1 VDGTKPERAPSAE
14 ARGDASEAL
23 ASKLRTLIQL
33 IELISSSL
41 DTDEILSQI
50 AQAAVRVADAR
61 CVSLWVA
68 DETTRTVELR
78 ACSDAAIGA
87 GHPSPRLAYGQGLAG
102 WVTLHHEPVKA
113 DDLRTTAMIAKDWY
127 ASHGLQSLYAL
138 PVPYQNS
145 VVGVLVLMAEQSF
158 DLEKDEYEILDALI
172 AEAGAAIR
180 NGRLLAE
187 SERRRHTA
195 EALAELSRLSS
206 ETLDLGTVARRVV
219 ESVRNLLGARESAL
233 YRLVPETGDLAALA
247 LMGEREQA
255 LGPGAVFPRGTGVVG
270 LATRDRRPV
279 ATPNFAEDSRIH
291 HDPAILE
298 RLEGAAYRAVLALPL
313 LVKDRVIG
321 ALAVCDNA
329 GRIFM
334 ESEIRLAQA
343 FADQAALVLESVQLF
358 DDAARRRHE
367 IDVLAEV
374 VGQINSSLDL
384 PAILARIAAGACELT
399 GADGAQI
406 ALREPGS
413 DSVRII
419 HRRAAGSAADD
430 ALIGMLIE
438 PGRGSGGLVLATG
451 RPFRTANYAEDPRI
465 TRDYTARVKSV
476 GVVSQIVIPIQ
487 DGEVKGLLYVF
498 NRSVRPFTDRDEAA
512 LSRLANHAAVAIGN
526 AHLLGEMERRRREA
540 EVLAEVGR
548 LISQSLEPDEVGQR
562 IVESVCRLLGSAMA
576 TLYGISLDTGDFV
589 LLASTGVGVDWNR
602 TLPRGTAAV
611 GLAVRDQ
618 QPVSTPDA
626 LADERITLAPET
638 RAALEHFEHRAILAL
653 PLVAGERVFGAL
665 AALGRTGRVFTADE
679 FRVAQAF
686 VDQAAIALDNARL
699 HSETTRRKWEAE
711 VLAGVGR
718 LVTESLDAESV
729 AERIA
734 DSLRAL
740 LGGLSSVLVRVEPVT
755 GALIG
760 RHLAADGSGFDI
772 MFPAGT
778 GAIGRAVSTRRP
790 VATTNILTDPRI
802 ALTPELRE
810 ALQTRPHRSALALP
824 MIVDDRVV
832 GAIAVG
838 DHEGRAYDS
847 DEVRLAQAFVDQA
860 AMALEKARLFEDS
873 ERRRREAEIFAE
885 LAGQITASLDLDTIL
900 KKVREA
906 AIELCRADLGV
917 IATRDS
923 ATQAMLLRHWPGVP
937 EPLVDRIV
945 PGDGLGG
952 QVLLTGRPLR
962 TDDYQHDPRLRNDPQ
977 PVIQSEGVEAALAV
991 PIQTDARV
999 EGLLA
1004 VFNRSP
1010 RPFTDRDEAR
1020 LTRLAAQTG
1029 IAIRNAQLLEARRTY
1044 QARLEGLLDASHELS
1059 RIQPVEE
1066 LLGTIAAACSRV
1078 LESESVGFRV
1088 VEGDE
1093 LVVAALWGE
1102 AKETMATRRIK
1113 FGESLSGIVAQ
1124 TGVPLRLDDVTE
1136 DQRLIP
1142 AHRSAVKRLGY
1153 RAFLGV
1159 PIKVGER
1166 LTGVLSI
1173 RTRRPSGFSKDDE
1186 TIATAFA
1193 SQAATALENA
1203 RLFREVQMAAEEVSR
1218 VQEALLQAQKMDAI
1232 GRLAGGVAHDFN
1244 NLLTII
1250 HGRCEILLKRFEQGT
1265 KPRKDLDLI
1274 QRTAHR
1280 AAALTK
1286 QLLAFSRQQVLQ
1298 PRVLHLNAA
1307 VAESVSMLQRLIGE
1321 HIALTTVPN
1330 ARNDRVK
1337 ADPTQVEQILMNLAI
1352 NARDAMPRGG
1362 RLTIETSDVAL
1373 DEGFAREHPGAGTGP
1388 HIRLAVIDDGVGMSG
1403 EIQARI
1409 FEPFFTTKD
1418 KGRGTGLGLSMVYG
1432 IVKQHGGYIGVRS
1445 EEGRGTTFEIY
1456 LPCANESDETR
1467 PEAGRERGAESRG
1480 SETIL
1485 LVEDEGD
1492 VRELARE
1499 ILEMAGYTVLEAARG
1514 EEALRLCHDSAKPID
1529 LLLTDVVMPQ
1539 MSGPELAKKIVDLR
1553 PRTKV
1558 VYMSGYTDDA
1568 LGHHGVLEP
1577 DIVLLPKPFTPESLL
1592 QHLRVALDPSAQRG

>member
-1 VDGTKPERAPSAE
+1 MDRTGPEQGPRVEP
-14 ARGDASEAL
+14 RVDASEAL

-41 DTDEILSQI
+41 DTDEILRQI
-50 AQAAVRVADAR
+50 AAAAVRLTDAR

-68 DETTRTVELR
+68 DEATRTVELR

-87 GHPSPRLAYGQGLAG
+87 GHPRPRLTYGQGVAG
-102 WVTLHHEPVKA
+102 WVTLHHEPIKA
-113 DDLRTTAMIAKDWY
+113 DDLRKTPMLARDWY
-127 ASHGLQSLYAL
+127 AAHGLLSLYAL
-138 PVPYQNS
+138 PILYQES
-145 VVGVLVLMAEQSF
+145 VVGVLVLMAEQPF
-158 DLEKDEYEILDALI
+158 DLERDGYEILEALI

-180 NGRLLAE
+180 NSRLLAE
-187 SERRRHTA
+187 SERRRRTA
-195 EALAELSRLSS
+195 EALADLSRLSS

-219 ESVRNLLGARESAL
+219 ESVRTLLGAQESAL

-255 LGPGAVFPRGTGVVG
+255 LGPGAVLPRGTGVVG
-270 LATRDRRPV
+270 LAARNRRPI
-279 ATPNFAEDSRIH
+279 ATPNFANDARIQ
-291 HDPAILE
+291 HDPSILE
-298 RLEGAAYRAVLALPL
+298 RLEGAANRAVLALPL

-321 ALAVCDNA
+321 ALAVCDHE

-358 DDAARRRHE
+358 DDAARRRRE
-367 IDVLAEV
+367 VDVLAEV

-384 PAILARIAAGACELT
+384 AAILSRIVAGACELT

-406 ALREPGS
+406 ALREPGT
-413 DSVRII
+413 DGVRVI
-419 HRRAAGSAADD
+419 HRRGARTAADD
-430 ALIGMLIE
+430 ALIGLLIQ
-438 PGRGSGGLVLATG
+438 PGKGSGGLVLTTG
-451 RPFRTANYAEDPRI
+451 RPFRTTNYAEDPRI
-465 TRDYTARVKSV
+465 TRDYADRVEAV
-476 GVVSQIVIPIQ
+476 GVVAQIVIPIQ
-487 DGEVKGLLYVF
+487 DGELKGLLYVF
-498 NRSVRPFTDRDEAA
+498 NRTARAFTDRDEAA
-512 LSRLANHAAVAIGN
+512 LGRLANHAAVAIGN
-526 AHLLGEMERRRREA
+526 AHLLAETEGRRREA

-548 LISQSLEPDEVGQR
+548 LVSQSLEPDEVGQR
-562 IVESVCRLLGSAMA
+562 IVECVCRLLGSAMA

-589 LLASTGVGVDWNR
+589 MLASAGAEIRNR

-611 GLAVRDQ
+611 GLAVREGR
-618 QPVSTPDA
+618 PVSTPDA
-626 LADERITLAPET
+626 LLDPRITLAPET
-638 RAALEHFEHRAILAL
+638 RAALENFEHRAILAL

-665 AALGRTGRVFTADE
+665 ASLGRTGRVFTPHE
-679 FRVAQAF
+679 IQLAQTF

-718 LVTESLDAESV
+718 LVTESLDADEV
-729 AERIA
+729 AGRIA

-740 LGGLSSVLVRVEPVT
+740 LGGLSSVLVRVEPIS

-760 RHLAADGSGFDI
+760 RHMSADGSGVDI
-772 MFPAGT
+772 VFPAGI
-778 GAIGRAVSTRRP
+778 GAMGRAVRTRRP
-790 VATTNILTDPRI
+790 VATTNLLTDPRI

-810 ALQTRPHRSALALP
+810 ALQSRPHRSALALP

-838 DHEGRAYDS
+838 DHEGRSYDS

-885 LAGQITASLDLDTIL
+885 LASQITASLDLDMIL
-900 KKVREA
+900 KWVREA
-906 AIELCRADLGV
+906 ARELCRADLGV
-917 IATRDS
+917 IATRDTM
-923 ATQAMLLRHWPGVP
+923 TQTMLVRHWPGAP
-937 EPLVDRIV
+937 EPPVDRIL
-945 PGDGLGG
+945 PGEGIGG
-952 QVLLTGRPLR
+952 QVLLTGRPFR
-962 TDDYQHDPRLRNDPQ
+962 TDDYQHDPRLRNDTQ
-977 PVIQSEGVEAALAV
+977 PLTQAEGVEAALAV
-991 PIQTDARV
+991 PIQTEARV
-999 EGLLA
+999 EGMLA

-1020 LTRLAAQTG
+1020 LTRLAAQTS
-1029 IAIRNAQLLEARRTY
+1029 IAIRNAQLLEARRAY
-1044 QARLEGLLDASHELS
+1044 QARLEGLLDVSHELS

-1066 LLGTIAAACSRV
+1066 LLGAIAAACGRV
-1078 LESESVGFRV
+1078 LESESVGFRL

-1093 LVVAALWGE
+1093 LVVAGLWGD
-1102 AKETMATRRIK
+1102 AKETMSTRRIK
-1113 FGESLSGIVAQ
+1113 FGESLSGIVAA
-1124 TGVPLRLDDVTE
+1124 TCAPLRLDDVTE
-1136 DQRLIP
+1136 DTRLIP

-1166 LTGVLSI
+1166 VTGVLSI
-1173 RTRRPSGFSKDDE
+1173 RTRRPAGFSKDDE
-1186 TIATAFA
+1186 RIATAFA

-1203 RLFREVQMAAEEVSR
+1203 RLFREVQVAAEEVSR
-1218 VQEALLQAQKMDAI
+1218 AQEALLQAQKMDAI

-1250 HGRCEILLKRFEQGT
+1250 HGRCEILLKRFERGT
-1265 KPRKDLDLI
+1265 KPRQDLDLI

-1307 VAESVSMLQRLIGE
+1307 VGESVSMLQRLIGE
-1321 HIALTTVPN
+1321 HITLTTAPN
-1330 ARNDRVK
+1330 AQRDRVK
-1337 ADPTQVEQILMNLAI
+1337 ADPTQLEQILMNLAI

-1362 RLTIETSDVAL
+1362 RLTIETGDVDL
-1373 DEGFAREHPGAGTGP
+1373 DETFAREHPGAGTGP
-1388 HIRLAVIDDGVGMSG
+1388 HVRLAVSDDGVGMSAA
-1403 EIQARI
+1403 IQGRI

-1445 EEGRGTTFEIY
+1445 EEGHGTIFEIY
-1456 LPCANESDETR
+1456 LPCATEMEDTR
-1467 PEAGRERGAESRG
+1467 AELAPEGGGESRG

-1485 LVEDEGD
+1485 LVEDQGD
-1492 VRELARE
+1492 VRELTRE

-1514 EEALRLCHDSAKPID
+1514 DEALRLCRDSAKPID

-1539 MSGPELAKKIVDLR
+1539 MSGPELARHVVELR
-1553 PRTKV
+1553 PSTKV

-1568 LGHHGVLEP
+1568 LGHHGVLDPE
-1577 DIVLLPKPFTPESLL
+1577 IVLLPKPFTPESLM
-1592 QHLRVALDPSAQRG
+1592 QHLRIALDPSRQHG

>member
-1 VDGTKPERAPSAE
+1 MDRTGPEQGPRVEP
-14 ARGDASEAL
+14 RVDASEAL

-41 DTDEILSQI
+41 DTDEILRQI
-50 AQAAVRVADAR
+50 AAAAVRLTDAR

-68 DETTRTVELR
+68 DEATRTVELR

-87 GHPSPRLAYGQGLAG
+87 GHPRPRLTYGQGVAG
-102 WVTLHHEPVKA
+102 WVTLHHEPIKA
-113 DDLRTTAMIAKDWY
+113 DDLRQTPMLARDWY
-127 ASHGLQSLYAL
+127 AAQGLLSLYAL
-138 PVPYQNS
+138 PILYQES
-145 VVGVLVLMAEQSF
+145 VVGVLVLMAEQPF
-158 DLEKDEYEILDALI
+158 DLERDEYEILEALI

-180 NGRLLAE
+180 NSRLLAE
-187 SERRRHTA
+187 SERRRRTA

-219 ESVRNLLGARESAL
+219 ESVRTLLGAQESAL

-270 LATRDRRPV
+270 LATRDRRPI
-279 ATPNFAEDSRIH
+279 ATPNFANDARIQ
-291 HDPAILE
+291 HDPSILE
-298 RLEGAAYRAVLALPL
+298 RLEGAANRAILALPL

-321 ALAVCDNA
+321 ALAVCDHE

-367 IDVLAEV
+367 VDVLAEV

-384 PAILARIAAGACELT
+384 AAILSRIVAGACELT

-406 ALREPGS
+406 ALREPGT
-413 DSVRII
+413 DGVRVI
-419 HRRAAGSAADD
+419 HRRGARNAADD
-430 ALIGMLIE
+430 ALIGLLIQ
-438 PGRGSGGLVLATG
+438 PGKGSGGLVLTTG
-451 RPFRTANYAEDPRI
+451 QPFRTTNYAEDPRI
-465 TRDYTARVKSV
+465 TRDYADRVEAV
-476 GVVSQIVIPIQ
+476 GVVAQIVIPIQ
-487 DGEVKGLLYVF
+487 DGELKGLLYVF
-498 NRSVRPFTDRDEAA
+498 NRTARAFTDRDEAA
-512 LSRLANHAAVAIGN
+512 LGRLANHAAVAIGN
-526 AHLLGEMERRRREA
+526 AHLLAETEGRRREA

-548 LISQSLEPDEVGQR
+548 LVSQSLEPDEVGQR
-562 IVESVCRLLGSAMA
+562 IVECVCRLLGSAMA

-589 LLASTGVGVDWNR
+589 MLASAGAEIRNR

-611 GLAVRDQ
+611 GLAVREGR
-618 QPVSTPDA
+618 PVSTPDA
-626 LADERITLAPET
+626 LLDPRITLAPET
-638 RAALEHFEHRAILAL
+638 RAALENFEHRAILAL

-665 AALGRTGRVFTADE
+665 ASLGRTGRVFTPHE
-679 FRVAQAF
+679 IQLAQTF

-718 LVTESLDAESV
+718 LVTESLDADEV
-729 AERIA
+729 AGRIA

-740 LGGLSSVLVRVEPVT
+740 LGGLSSVLVRVEPIS

-760 RHLAADGSGFDI
+760 RHMSADGSGVDI
-772 MFPAGT
+772 VFPAGI
-778 GAIGRAVSTRRP
+778 GAMGRAVRTRRP
-790 VATTNILTDPRI
+790 VATTNLLTDPRI

-810 ALQTRPHRSALALP
+810 ALQSRPHRSVLALP

-838 DHEGRAYDS
+838 DHEGRSYDS

-885 LAGQITASLDLDTIL
+885 LASQITASLDLDMIL
-900 KKVREA
+900 KWVREA
-906 AIELCRADLGV
+906 ARELCRADLGV
-917 IATRDS
+917 IATRDTM
-923 ATQAMLLRHWPGVP
+923 TQTMLVRHWPGAP
-937 EPLVDRIV
+937 EPPVDRIL
-945 PGDGLGG
+945 PGEGIGG
-952 QVLLTGRPLR
+952 QVLLTGRPFR
-962 TDDYQHDPRLRNDPQ
+962 TDDYQHDPRLRNDTQ
-977 PVIQSEGVEAALAV
+977 PLTQAEGVEAALAV
-991 PIQTDARV
+991 PIQSEARV
-999 EGLLA
+999 EGMLA

-1020 LTRLAAQTG
+1020 LTRLAAQTS
-1029 IAIRNAQLLEARRTY
+1029 IAIRNAQLLEARHAY
-1044 QARLEGLLDASHELS
+1044 QARLEGLLDVSHELS

-1066 LLGTIAAACSRV
+1066 LLGAIAAACGRV
-1078 LESESVGFRV
+1078 LESESVGFRL

-1093 LVVAALWGE
+1093 LVVAGLWGD
-1102 AKETMATRRIK
+1102 AKETMSTRRIK
-1113 FGESLSGIVAQ
+1113 FGESLSGIVAA
-1124 TGVPLRLDDVTE
+1124 TCAPLRLDDVTE
-1136 DQRLIP
+1136 DTRLIP

-1166 LTGVLSI
+1166 VTGVLSI
-1173 RTRRPSGFSKDDE
+1173 RTRRPAGFSKDDE
-1186 TIATAFA
+1186 RIATAFA

-1203 RLFREVQMAAEEVSR
+1203 RLFREVQVAAEEVSR
-1218 VQEALLQAQKMDAI
+1218 AQEALLQAQKMDAI

-1250 HGRCEILLKRFEQGT
+1250 HGRCEILLKRFERGT
-1265 KPRKDLDLI
+1265 KPRQDLDLI

-1307 VAESVSMLQRLIGE
+1307 VGESVSMLQRLIGE
-1321 HIALTTVPN
+1321 HITLTTAPN
-1330 ARNDRVK
+1330 AQRDRVK
-1337 ADPTQVEQILMNLAI
+1337 ADPTQLEQILMNLAI

-1362 RLTIETSDVAL
+1362 RLTIETGDVDL
-1373 DEGFAREHPGAGTGP
+1373 DETFAREHPGAGTGP
-1388 HIRLAVIDDGVGMSG
+1388 HVRLAVSDDGVGMSAA
-1403 EIQARI
+1403 IQGRI

-1445 EEGRGTTFEIY
+1445 EEGHGTIFEIY
-1456 LPCANESDETR
+1456 LPCATEMEDTR
-1467 PEAGRERGAESRG
+1467 AELAPEGGGESRG

-1485 LVEDEGD
+1485 LVEDQGD
-1492 VRELARE
+1492 VRELTRE

-1514 EEALRLCHDSAKPID
+1514 DEALRLCRDSAKPID

-1539 MSGPELAKKIVDLR
+1539 MSGPELARHVVELR
-1553 PRTKV
+1553 PSTKV

-1568 LGHHGVLEP
+1568 LGHHGVLDPE
-1577 DIVLLPKPFTPESLL
+1577 IVLLPKPFTPESLM
-1592 QHLRVALDPSAQRG
+1592 QHLRLALDASPQRG

>member
-1 VDGTKPERAPSAE
+1 VERPKPGRGLRAE
-14 ARGDASEAL
+14 AHDDSDAL
-23 ASKLRTLIQL
+23 ADKLRTLIQL

-41 DTDEILSQI
+41 DTDEILRQI
-50 AQAAVRVADAR
+50 AAASVRLTGAR
-61 CVSLWVA
+61 CVSLWVG
-68 DETTRTVELR
+68 DETSRVVELR

-102 WVTLHHEPVKA
+102 WVMLHREPVKA
-113 DDLRTTAMIAKDWY
+113 HDLLTTSMVAREWY
-127 ASHGLQSLYAL
+127 ASHGLQSLYA
-138 PVPYQNS
+138 VPILYQDS
-145 VVGVLVLMAEQSF
+145 VVGVLVLMADEPF
-158 DLEKDEYEILDALI
+158 ELERGEYEILEALI

-187 SERRRHTA
+187 SERRRRTA
-195 EALAELSRLSS
+195 EALAELSRLSN

-219 ESVRNLLGARESAL
+219 ESVRALLDARESAL
-233 YRLVPETGDLAALA
+233 YRLIPETGGLAALA

-255 LGPGAVFPRGTGVVG
+255 LGPGTVFPRGTGVVG
-270 LATRDRRPV
+270 LATRERRPI
-279 ATPNFAEDSRIH
+279 ATPNFADDPRIQ
-291 HDPAILE
+291 HDPSILE
-298 RLEGAAYRAVLALPL
+298 RLEGAEYRAVLALPL

-321 ALAVCDNA
+321 ALAVCDGA
-329 GRIFM
+329 GRIFL

-343 FADQAALVLESVQLF
+343 FADQAALVLESAQLF
-358 DDAARRRHE
+358 DDASRRRHE
-367 IDVLAEV
+367 VDVLADV

-384 PAILARIAAGACELT
+384 PAILSRITTGACELT
-399 GADGAQI
+399 GADGSQI
-406 ALREPGS
+406 ALCDPDS
-413 DSVRII
+413 DGARII
-419 HRRAAGSAADD
+419 HRRTAPTPADD

-438 PGRGSGGLVLATG
+438 RGKGSGGLVLSTG
-451 RPFRTANYAEDPRI
+451 QPFRTANYMQDPRI
-465 TRDYTARVKSV
+465 TRDYADQVESV
-476 GVVSQIVIPIQ
+476 GVVAQIVVPIQ
-487 DGEVKGLLYVF
+487 DDQLKGLLYVF
-498 NRSVRPFTDRDEAA
+498 NRTARPFTDRDQAA
-512 LSRLANHAAVAIGN
+512 LTRLANHAAVAIGN
-526 AHLLGEMERRRREA
+526 ASLLAEMESRRREA

-548 LISQSLEPDEVGQR
+548 LVSQSLEPDEVGQR
-562 IVESVCRLLGSAMA
+562 IVESVGRLLGSPMA
-576 TLYGISLDTGDFV
+576 TLYRISLDTGDFV
-589 LLASTGVGVDWNR
+589 LLASTGVGAEWNR

-611 GLAVRDQ
+611 GLAVRDGM
-618 QPVSTPDA
+618 PVSTPDV
-626 LADERITLAPET
+626 LDDPRITLAPET
-638 RAALEHFEHRAILAL
+638 RAALESFEHRAILAL

-665 AALGRTGRVFTADE
+665 ASLGRTGRVFTADE
-679 FRVAQAF
+679 IRLAQTF

-718 LVTESLDAESV
+718 LVTESLDADEV
-729 AERIA
+729 AGRIA

-740 LGGLSSVLVRVEPVT
+740 LGGLSSVLVRIEPVT
-755 GALIG
+755 SALIG
-760 RHLAADGSGFDI
+760 RHTGADGSGYDI
-772 MFPAGT
+772 VFPAGT

-810 ALQTRPHRSALALP
+810 SLQARPHRSALALP
-824 MIVDDRVV
+824 MVVDDRVV

-838 DHEGRAYDS
+838 DHEGRAYDG

-873 ERRRREAEIFAE
+873 ERRRREAEIFAD
-885 LAGQITASLDLDTIL
+885 LASQITASLDLDTIL
-900 KKVREA
+900 KNVREA
-906 AIELCRADLGV
+906 ARELCRADDGA

-923 ATQAMLLRHWPGVP
+923 TSQAMRLHHWGTPESPG
-937 EPLVDRIV
+937 DRIA
-945 PGDGLGG
+945 PGEGLGG
-952 QVLLTGRPLR
+952 QVLLTGRLVR
-962 TDDYQHDPRLRNDPQ
+962 TDDVLHDPRLRNDPQ
-977 PVIQSEGVEAALAV
+977 PMTRIDGVEAALAV

-999 EGLLA
+999 EGVLA

-1020 LTRLAAQTG
+1020 LTRLAAQTA
-1029 IAIRNAQLLEARRTY
+1029 IAIRNAQLREARRTY
-1044 QARLEGLLDASHELS
+1044 QARLEGLLEVSQEIS

-1066 LLGTIAAACSRV
+1066 LLGAVAAACGRV
-1078 LESESVGFRV
+1078 LESESVGFRL

-1093 LVVAALWGE
+1093 LVVAALWGDAE
-1102 AKETMATRRIK
+1102 ETMATPRIK
-1113 FGESLSGIVAQ
+1113 FGESLSGIVAT

-1136 DQRLIP
+1136 DPRLIP

-1159 PIKVGER
+1159 PVRVGER
-1166 LTGVLSI
+1166 ITGVLSI

-1203 RLFREVQMAAEEVSR
+1203 RLFREVQLAAEEVSR
-1218 VQEALLQAQKMDAI
+1218 AQETLMQAQKMDAI

-1265 KPRKDLDLI
+1265 KPRQDLDLI

-1307 VAESVSMLQRLIGE
+1307 VGESVSMLQRLIGE
-1321 HIALTTVPN
+1321 HITLTTVPN
-1330 ARNDRVK
+1330 AKKDRVK
-1337 ADPTQVEQILMNLAI
+1337 ADPTQLEQILMNLAI

-1362 RLTIETSDVAL
+1362 RLTIETANVEL
-1373 DEGFAREHPGAGTGP
+1373 DETFRRDHPGAATGP
-1388 HIRLAVIDDGVGMSG
+1388 HLRLTVSDDGVGMSA

-1432 IVKQHGGYIGVRS
+1432 LVKQHGGYIGVRS

-1456 LPCANESDETR
+1456 LPCATDLDDIREQG
-1467 PEAGRERGAESRG
+1467 PERGSEARG

-1514 EEALRLCHDSAKPID
+1514 DEALRLCRDSASTID

-1539 MSGPELAKKIVDLR
+1539 MSGPELARRLLELR

-1568 LGHHGVLEP
+1568 LGHHGVLDP
-1577 DIVLLPKPFTPESLL
+1577 DIVLLQKPFTPESLM
-1592 QHLRVALDPSAQRG
+1592 QHLRLALDASS

>member
-1 VDGTKPERAPSAE
+1 MDRTGPEQGPRVEP
-14 ARGDASEAL
+14 RVDASEAL

-41 DTDEILSQI
+41 DTDEILRQI
-50 AQAAVRVADAR
+50 AAAAVRLTDAR

-68 DETTRTVELR
+68 DEATRTVELR

-87 GHPSPRLAYGQGLAG
+87 GHPRPRLTYGQGVAG
-102 WVTLHHEPVKA
+102 WVTLHHEPIKA
-113 DDLRTTAMIAKDWY
+113 DDLRKTPMLARDWY
-127 ASHGLQSLYAL
+127 AAHGLLSLYAL
-138 PVPYQNS
+138 PILYQES
-145 VVGVLVLMAEQSF
+145 VVGVLVLMAEQPF
-158 DLEKDEYEILDALI
+158 DLERDGYEILEALI

-180 NGRLLAE
+180 NSRLLAE
-187 SERRRHTA
+187 SERRRRTA

-219 ESVRNLLGARESAL
+219 ESVRTLLGAQESAL

-270 LATRDRRPV
+270 LAARNRRPI
-279 ATPNFAEDSRIH
+279 ATPNFANDARIQ
-291 HDPAILE
+291 HDPSILE
-298 RLEGAAYRAVLALPL
+298 RLEGAANRAVLALPL

-321 ALAVCDNA
+321 ALAVCDHE

-358 DDAARRRHE
+358 DDAARRRRE
-367 IDVLAEV
+367 VDVLAEV

-384 PAILARIAAGACELT
+384 AAILSRIVAGACELT

-406 ALREPGS
+406 ALREPGT
-413 DSVRII
+413 DGVRVI
-419 HRRAAGSAADD
+419 HRRGARTAADD
-430 ALIGMLIE
+430 ALIGLLIQ
-438 PGRGSGGLVLATG
+438 PGKGSGGLVLTTG
-451 RPFRTANYAEDPRI
+451 QPFRTTNYAEDPRI
-465 TRDYTARVKSV
+465 TRDYADRVEAV
-476 GVVSQIVIPIQ
+476 GVVAQIVIPIQ
-487 DGEVKGLLYVF
+487 DGELKGLLYVF
-498 NRSVRPFTDRDEAA
+498 NRTARAFTDRDEAA
-512 LSRLANHAAVAIGN
+512 LGRLANHAAVAIGN
-526 AHLLGEMERRRREA
+526 AHLLAETEGRRREA

-548 LISQSLEPDEVGQR
+548 LVSQSLEPDEVGQR
-562 IVESVCRLLGSAMA
+562 IVECVCRLLGSAMA

-589 LLASTGVGVDWNR
+589 MLASAGAEIRNR

-611 GLAVRDQ
+611 GLAVREGR
-618 QPVSTPDA
+618 PVSTPDA
-626 LADERITLAPET
+626 LLDPRITLAPET
-638 RAALEHFEHRAILAL
+638 RAALENFEHRAILAL

-665 AALGRTGRVFTADE
+665 ASLGRTGRVFTPHE
-679 FRVAQAF
+679 IQLAQTF

-718 LVTESLDAESV
+718 LVTESLDADEV
-729 AERIA
+729 AGRIA

-740 LGGLSSVLVRVEPVT
+740 LGGLSSVLVRVEPIS

-760 RHLAADGSGFDI
+760 RHMSADGSGVDI
-772 MFPAGT
+772 VFPAGI
-778 GAIGRAVSTRRP
+778 GAMGRAVRTRRP
-790 VATTNILTDPRI
+790 VATTNLLTDPRI

-810 ALQTRPHRSALALP
+810 ALQSRPHRSALALP

-838 DHEGRAYDS
+838 DHEGRSYDS

-885 LAGQITASLDLDTIL
+885 LASQITASLDLDMIL
-900 KKVREA
+900 KWVREA
-906 AIELCRADLGV
+906 ARELCRADLGV
-917 IATRDS
+917 IATRDTM
-923 ATQAMLLRHWPGVP
+923 TQTMLVRHWPGAP
-937 EPLVDRIV
+937 EPPVDRIL
-945 PGDGLGG
+945 PGEGIGG
-952 QVLLTGRPLR
+952 QVLLTGRPFR
-962 TDDYQHDPRLRNDPQ
+962 TDDYQHDPRLRNDTQ
-977 PVIQSEGVEAALAV
+977 PLTQTEGVEAALAV
-991 PIQTDARV
+991 PIQTEARV
-999 EGLLA
+999 EGMLA

-1020 LTRLAAQTG
+1020 LTRLAAQTS
-1029 IAIRNAQLLEARRTY
+1029 IAIRNAQLLEARRAY
-1044 QARLEGLLDASHELS
+1044 QARLEGLLDVSHELS

-1066 LLGTIAAACSRV
+1066 LLGAIAAACGRV
-1078 LESESVGFRV
+1078 LESESVGFRL

-1093 LVVAALWGE
+1093 LVVAGLWGD
-1102 AKETMATRRIK
+1102 AKETMSTRRIK
-1113 FGESLSGIVAQ
+1113 FGESLSGIVAA
-1124 TGVPLRLDDVTE
+1124 TCAPLRLDDVTE
-1136 DQRLIP
+1136 DTRLIP

-1166 LTGVLSI
+1166 VTGVLSI
-1173 RTRRPSGFSKDDE
+1173 RTRRPAGFSKDDE
-1186 TIATAFA
+1186 RIATAFA

-1203 RLFREVQMAAEEVSR
+1203 RLFREVQVAAEEVSR
-1218 VQEALLQAQKMDAI
+1218 AQEALLQAQKMDAI

-1250 HGRCEILLKRFEQGT
+1250 HGRCEILLKRFERGT
-1265 KPRKDLDLI
+1265 KPRQDLDLI

-1307 VAESVSMLQRLIGE
+1307 VGESVSMLQRLIGE
-1321 HIALTTVPN
+1321 HITLTTAPN
-1330 ARNDRVK
+1330 AQRDRVK
-1337 ADPTQVEQILMNLAI
+1337 ADPTQLEQILMNLAI

-1362 RLTIETSDVAL
+1362 RLTIETGDVDL
-1373 DEGFAREHPGAGTGP
+1373 DETFAREHPGAGTGP
-1388 HIRLAVIDDGVGMSG
+1388 HVRLAVSDDGVGMSAA
-1403 EIQARI
+1403 IQGRI

-1445 EEGRGTTFEIY
+1445 EEGHGTIFEIY
-1456 LPCANESDETR
+1456 LPCATEMEDTR
-1467 PEAGRERGAESRG
+1467 AELAPEGGGESRG

-1485 LVEDEGD
+1485 LVEDQGD
-1492 VRELARE
+1492 VRELTRE

-1514 EEALRLCHDSAKPID
+1514 DEALRLCRDSAKPID

-1539 MSGPELAKKIVDLR
+1539 MSGPELARHVVELR
-1553 PRTKV
+1553 PSTKV

-1568 LGHHGVLEP
+1568 LGHHGVLDPE
-1577 DIVLLPKPFTPESLL
+1577 IVLLPKPFTPESLM
-1592 QHLRVALDPSAQRG
+1592 QHLRLALDASPQRG

>member
-1 VDGTKPERAPSAE
+1 LRVEGHD
-14 ARGDASEAL
+14 DSEAL
-23 ASKLRTLIQL
+23 ADKLRTLIQL

-41 DTDEILSQI
+41 DTDEILRQI
-50 AQAAVRVADAR
+50 AAASVRVAGAR
-61 CVSLWVA
+61 CVSLWVG
-68 DETTRTVELR
+68 DETARVVELR

-102 WVTLHHEPVKA
+102 WVMLHREPVKA
-113 DDLRTTAMIAKDWY
+113 DDLLTTSMVAREWY
-127 ASHGLQSLYAL
+127 AAHGLQSLYAL
-138 PVPYQNS
+138 PILYQDS
-145 VVGVLVLMAEQSF
+145 VVGVLVLMAEEPF
-158 DLEKDEYEILDALI
+158 ELERQDYEILEALI

-187 SERRRHTA
+187 SERRRRTA

-219 ESVRNLLGARESAL
+219 ESVRALLEARESAL
-233 YRLVPETGDLAALA
+233 YRLIPETGGLAALA

-270 LATRDRRPV
+270 LATRERRPI
-279 ATPNFAEDSRIH
+279 ATPNFADDPRIQ
-291 HDPAILE
+291 HDPSILE
-298 RLEGAAYRAVLALPL
+298 RLEGAEYRAVLALPL

-321 ALAVCDNA
+321 ALAVCDGA
-329 GRIFM
+329 GRIFL

-343 FADQAALVLESVQLF
+343 FADQAALVLESAQLF
-358 DDAARRRHE
+358 DDASRRRHE
-367 IDVLAEV
+367 VDVLADV

-384 PAILARIAAGACELT
+384 PAILSRITTGACELT

-406 ALREPGS
+406 ALRDPDS
-413 DSVRII
+413 DGARII
-419 HRRAAGSAADD
+419 HRRTARTPADD

-438 PGRGSGGLVLATG
+438 PGKGAGGLVLSTG
-451 RPFRTANYAEDPRI
+451 QPFRTANYVQDPRI
-465 TRDYTARVKSV
+465 TRDYVDQVESV
-476 GVVSQIVIPIQ
+476 GVVAQMVIPIQ
-487 DGEVKGLLYVF
+487 DDQLKGLLYVF
-498 NRSVRPFTDRDEAA
+498 NRTARPFTDRDQAA
-512 LSRLANHAAVAIGN
+512 LTRLANHAAVAIGN
-526 AHLLGEMERRRREA
+526 ASLLAEMEKRRREA

-548 LISQSLEPDEVGQR
+548 LVSQSLEPDEVGQR
-562 IVESVCRLLGSAMA
+562 IVESVGRLLGSPMA
-576 TLYGISLDTGDFV
+576 TLYRISLDTGDFV
-589 LLASTGVGVDWNR
+589 LQASTGVGTEWNR

-611 GLAVRDQ
+611 GLAVREGM
-618 QPVSTPDA
+618 PVSTPDV
-626 LADERITLAPET
+626 LDDPRITLAPET
-638 RAALEHFEHRAILAL
+638 RAALESFEHRAILAL

-665 AALGRTGRVFTADE
+665 ASLGRTGRVFTADE
-679 FRVAQAF
+679 IRLAQSF

-718 LVTESLDAESV
+718 LVTESLDADEV
-729 AERIA
+729 AGRIA

-755 GALIG
+755 SALMG
-760 RHLAADGSGFDI
+760 RHTGADGSGHDI
-772 MFPAGT
+772 VFPAGT

-790 VATTNILTDPRI
+790 VATTNLLTDPRI

-810 ALQTRPHRSALALP
+810 SLQARPHRSALALP

-838 DHEGRAYDS
+838 DHEGRAYDG

-873 ERRRREAEIFAE
+873 ERRRREAEIFAD
-885 LAGQITASLDLDTIL
+885 LASQITASLELDTIL
-900 KKVREA
+900 KNVREA
-906 AIELCRADLGV
+906 ARELCRADVGA

-923 ATQAMLLRHWPGVP
+923 TSQAMRLHHWGAP
-937 EPLVDRIV
+937 ESPVDRIV
-945 PGDGLGG
+945 PGEGLGG
-952 QVLLTGRPLR
+952 QVLLIGRLVR
-962 TDDYQHDPRLRNDPQ
+962 TDDLLHDPRLRNDPQ
-977 PVIQSEGVEAALAV
+977 PMTEIDGVEAALAV

-999 EGLLA
+999 EGVLA

-1020 LTRLAAQTG
+1020 LTRLAAQTA

-1044 QARLEGLLDASHELS
+1044 QARLEGLLEVSQEIS

-1066 LLGTIAAACSRV
+1066 LLGAVAAACGRV

-1093 LVVAALWGE
+1093 LVVAALWGD
-1102 AKETMATRRIK
+1102 AKETMATPRIK
-1113 FGESLSGIVAQ
+1113 FGESLSGIVAT

-1136 DQRLIP
+1136 DPRLIP
-1142 AHRSAVKRLGY
+1142 AHRGAVKRLGY

-1159 PIKVGER
+1159 PVRVGER
-1166 LTGVLSI
+1166 IIGVLSI

-1203 RLFREVQMAAEEVSR
+1203 RLFREVQLAAEEVSR
-1218 VQEALLQAQKMDAI
+1218 AQETLLQAQKMDAI

-1265 KPRKDLDLI
+1265 KPRQDLDLI

-1298 PRVLHLNAA
+1298 PRVLHVNAA
-1307 VAESVSMLQRLIGE
+1307 VGESVSMLQRLIGE
-1321 HIALTTVPN
+1321 HITLTTVSN
-1330 ARNDRVK
+1330 AQKDRVK
-1337 ADPTQVEQILMNLAI
+1337 ADPTQLEQILMNLAI

-1362 RLTIETSDVAL
+1362 RLTIETANVEL
-1373 DEGFAREHPGAGTGP
+1373 DETFTREHPGAASGP
-1388 HIRLAVIDDGVGMSG
+1388 HLRLTVSDDGVGMSA

-1456 LPCANESDETR
+1456 LPCATDLDDIREQG
-1467 PEAGRERGAESRG
+1467 PERGSEARG

-1514 EEALRLCHDSAKPID
+1514 DDALRLCRDSARSID

-1539 MSGPELAKKIVDLR
+1539 MSGPELARRILELR
-1553 PRTKV
+1553 PGTKV

-1568 LGHHGVLEP
+1568 LGHHGVLDP
-1577 DIVLLPKPFTPESLL
+1577 DIVLLQKPFTPESLM
-1592 QHLRVALDPSAQRG
+1592 QHLRLALDAST

>member
-1 VDGTKPERAPSAE
+1 VDRTGPERGPGVE
-14 ARGDASEAL
+14 ARADASEAL
-23 ASKLRTLIQL
+23 AGKLRTLIQL

-41 DTDEILSQI
+41 DTDEILRQI
-50 AQAAVRVADAR
+50 AAAAVRVTDAR

-68 DETTRTVELR
+68 DDVTRIVELR
-78 ACSDAAIGA
+78 ACSDPAIGA
-87 GHPSPRLAYGQGLAG
+87 GHPSPRLAYGQGVAG
-102 WVTLHHEPVKA
+102 WVTLHREPVKA
-113 DDLRTTAMIAKDWY
+113 DDLRTTPMLARDWY
-127 ASHGLQSLYAL
+127 ATHGLQSLYAL
-138 PVPYQNS
+138 PILYQDS
-145 VVGVLVLMAEQSF
+145 VVGVLVLMGEQPF
-158 DLEKDEYEILDALI
+158 ELEREDYEIVEALI

-187 SERRRHTA
+187 SERRRRTA

-219 ESVRNLLGARESAL
+219 ESVRTLLCAQESAL
-233 YRLVPETGDLAALA
+233 YKLVAETGDLAALA

-255 LGPGAVFPRGTGVVG
+255 LGPGAIFPRGTGVVG
-270 LATRDRRPV
+270 LAVRERRPI
-279 ATPNFAEDSRIH
+279 ATSNFADDPRIQ
-291 HDPAILE
+291 HDPSILE
-298 RLEGAAYRAVLALPL
+298 RLEGVAYRAVLALPL

-321 ALAVCDNA
+321 ALAVCDRA

-367 IDVLAEV
+367 VDVLADV

-384 PAILARIAAGACELT
+384 PAILSRIVAGACELT

-406 ALREPGS
+406 ALREPGT
-413 DSVRII
+413 DSVRVI
-419 HRRAAGSAADD
+419 HRRGAGSAADD
-430 ALIGMLIE
+430 ALIGLLIQ
-438 PGRGSGGLVLATG
+438 PGKGSGGLVLATG

-465 TRDYTARVKSV
+465 TRDYTERVQAV
-476 GVVSQIVIPIQ
+476 GVVAQIVIPIQ
-487 DGEVKGLLYVF
+487 DGELKGLLYVF
-498 NRSVRPFTDRDEAA
+498 NRTARAFTDRDEAA

-526 AHLLGEMERRRREA
+526 AHLLGEMEGRRREA

-548 LISQSLEPDEVGQR
+548 LVSQSLEPDEVGQR
-562 IVESVCRLLGSAMA
+562 IVESVGRLLGSAMA
-576 TLYGISLDTGDFV
+576 TLYRLSLDTGDFA
-589 LLASTGVGVDWNR
+589 LLASAGVGVDWNR

-611 GLAVRDQ
+611 GLAVREGR
-618 QPVSTPDA
+618 PVSTPDVIE
-626 LADERITLAPET
+626 DQRITLAPET
-638 RAALEHFEHRAILAL
+638 RDALEQFEHRAILAL
-653 PLVAGERVFGAL
+653 PLVAGERVIGAL

-679 FRVAQAF
+679 IRLAQTF

-718 LVTESLDAESV
+718 LVTESLDPDEV
-729 AERIA
+729 AGRIA

-740 LGGLSSVLVRVEPVT
+740 LGGLSSVLVRVEPVS
-755 GALIG
+755 GALMG
-760 RHLAADGSGFDI
+760 RHLSADGSAFDVV
-772 MFPAGT
+772 FPAGT
-778 GAIGRAVSTRRP
+778 GAMGRAVSTRRP
-790 VATTNILTDPRI
+790 VATTNLLTDPRI

-810 ALQTRPHRSALALP
+810 SIQARPHRSALALP

-885 LAGQITASLDLDTIL
+885 LASQITASLDLDTIL
-900 KKVREA
+900 RRVREA
-906 AIELCRADLGV
+906 ARELCRADLGV

-923 ATQAMLLRHWPGVP
+923 TTQAMLLRHWPGAP
-937 EPLVDRIV
+937 EPPVDRIL
-945 PGDGLGG
+945 PGEGLGG
-952 QVLLTGRPLR
+952 QVLLTGRLFR
-962 TDDYQHDPRLRNDPQ
+962 TDDYQHDPRLRGDPQ
-977 PVIQSEGVEAALAV
+977 PLTLAEGIEAALAV
-991 PIQTDARV
+991 PIQTEARV

-1004 VFNRSP
+1004 VYNRSP

-1020 LTRLAAQTG
+1020 LTRLAAQTA
-1029 IAIRNAQLLEARRTY
+1029 IAIRNAQLLEARHAY
-1044 QARLEGLLDASHELS
+1044 QARLEALLEVSHELS

-1066 LLGTIAAACSRV
+1066 LLGAIAAACGRV
-1078 LESESVGFRV
+1078 LESESVGFRL

-1093 LVVAALWGE
+1093 LVVAALWGD

-1113 FGESLSGIVAQ
+1113 LGESLSGIVAS
-1124 TGVPLRLDDVTE
+1124 TGAPLRLDDVTE
-1136 DQRLIP
+1136 DPRLIP

-1159 PIKVGER
+1159 PIRVGER
-1166 LTGVLSI
+1166 ITGVLSI
-1173 RTRRPSGFSKDDE
+1173 RTRRPSGFTKNDE

-1203 RLFREVQMAAEEVSR
+1203 RLFREVQVAAEEVSR

-1250 HGRCEILLKRFEQGT
+1250 HGRCEILLKRFESGT
-1265 KPRKDLDLI
+1265 KPRQDLELI

-1280 AAALTK
+1280 AAALTR

-1307 VAESVSMLQRLIGE
+1307 VGESVQMLQRLIGE
-1321 HIALTTVPN
+1321 HIALTTLPN
-1330 ARNDRVK
+1330 AQRDRVK
-1337 ADPTQVEQILMNLAI
+1337 ADPTQLEQVLMNLAI

-1362 RLTIETSDVAL
+1362 RLTIETANVNL
-1373 DEGFAREHPGAGTGP
+1373 DENSGAGTGP
-1388 HIRLAVIDDGVGMSG
+1388 HIRLSVSDDGIGMST

-1432 IVKQHGGYIGVRS
+1432 IVKQHGGYIGVSS
-1445 EEGRGTTFEIY
+1445 EEGNGTTFEIY
-1456 LPCANESDETR
+1456 LPCAGDLEELR
-1467 PEAGRERGAESRG
+1467 PEQGPEHGGESRG

-1492 VRELARE
+1492 VRELTRE

-1514 EEALRLCHDSAKPID
+1514 DEALRLCRDAARPID

-1539 MSGPELAKKIVDLR
+1539 MSGPELAKRIAELR
-1553 PRTKV
+1553 PGTKV

-1568 LGHHGVLEP
+1568 LGHHGVLDP
-1577 DIVLLPKPFTPESLL
+1577 DIVLLPKPFTPEALM
-1592 QHLRVALDPSAQRG
+1592 QHLRLALDASPQRG

>member
-1 VDGTKPERAPSAE
+1 ME
-14 ARGDASEAL
+14 AHDDSDAL
-23 ASKLRTLIQL
+23 ADKLRTLIQL

-50 AQAAVRVADAR
+50 AAAAVRLTGAR
-61 CVSLWVA
+61 CVSLWVG
-68 DETTRTVELR
+68 DETARVVELR

-102 WVTLHHEPVKA
+102 WVMLHHEPVKA
-113 DDLRTTAMIAKDWY
+113 DDLLTTSMVARELY
-127 ASHGLQSLYAL
+127 ASHGLQSLYA
-138 PVPYQNS
+138 VPILYQDS
-145 VVGVLVLMAEQSF
+145 VVGVLVLMADEPF
-158 DLEKDEYEILDALI
+158 ELERQEYEILEALI

-219 ESVRNLLGARESAL
+219 ESVRALLGAQESAL

-270 LATRDRRPV
+270 LATRERRPI
-279 ATPNFAEDSRIH
+279 ATPNFDDDPRIH
-291 HDPAILE
+291 HDPSILE
-298 RLEGAAYRAVLALPL
+298 RLEGAEYRAVLALPL

-321 ALAVCDNA
+321 ALAVCDAA
-329 GRIFM
+329 GRIFL

-358 DDAARRRHE
+358 DDASRRRHE
-367 IDVLAEV
+367 VDVLADV

-384 PAILARIAAGACELT
+384 PAILSRIATGACELT

-406 ALREPGS
+406 AMRELDS
-413 DSVRII
+413 DGVRII
-419 HRRAAGSAADD
+419 HRRTAPSAADD

-438 PGRGSGGLVLATG
+438 PGKGAGGLVLSTG
-451 RPFRTANYAEDPRI
+451 QPFRTANYAQDPRI
-465 TRDYTARVKSV
+465 TRDYVERVESV
-476 GVVSQIVIPIQ
+476 GVVAQIVIPIQ
-487 DGEVKGLLYVF
+487 DDQVKGLLYVF
-498 NRSVRPFTDRDEAA
+498 NRAARPFTDRDEAA
-512 LSRLANHAAVAIGN
+512 LTRLANHAAVAIGN
-526 AHLLGEMERRRREA
+526 ASLLAEMESRRREA

-548 LISQSLEPDEVGQR
+548 LVSQSLEPDEVGQR
-562 IVESVCRLLGSAMA
+562 IVESVGRLLGSPMA
-576 TLYGISLDTGDFV
+576 TLYRISLETGDFV
-589 LLASTGVGVDWNR
+589 LLASTGVGTEWNR

-611 GLAVRDQ
+611 GLAVREGM
-618 QPVSTPDA
+618 PVSTPDV
-626 LADERITLAPET
+626 LDDPRITLAPET
-638 RAALEHFEHRAILAL
+638 RAALESFEHRAILAL

-665 AALGRTGRVFTADE
+665 ASLGRTGRVFSADE
-679 FRVAQAF
+679 IRLAQTF

-718 LVTESLDAESV
+718 LVTESLDPDEV
-729 AERIA
+729 AGRIA

-760 RHLAADGSGFDI
+760 RNIGADGSGHDI
-772 MFPAGT
+772 VFPAGT

-790 VATTNILTDPRI
+790 VATTNLLTDPRI

-810 ALQTRPHRSALALP
+810 SLQARPHRSALALP

-838 DHEGRAYDS
+838 DHEGRAYDG

-873 ERRRREAEIFAE
+873 ERRRREAEIFAD
-885 LAGQITASLDLDTIL
+885 LASQITASLDLDTIL
-900 KKVREA
+900 KNVREA
-906 AIELCRADLGV
+906 ARELCRADVGA

-923 ATQAMLLRHWPGVP
+923 TSQAMRLHHWGAP
-937 EPLVDRIV
+937 ESPVDRIV
-945 PGDGLGG
+945 PGEGLGG
-952 QVLLTGRPLR
+952 QVLLTGRLVR
-962 TDDYQHDPRLRNDPQ
+962 TDDLLHDPRLRNDPQ
-977 PVIQSEGVEAALAV
+977 PMTQLEGVEAALAV

-999 EGLLA
+999 EGVLA

-1020 LTRLAAQTG
+1020 LVRLAAQT
-1029 IAIRNAQLLEARRTY
+1029 AMAVRNAQLLEARRTY
-1044 QARLEGLLDASHELS
+1044 QARLEGLLEVSQEIS

-1066 LLGTIAAACSRV
+1066 LLGAVAAACGRV
-1078 LESESVGFRV
+1078 LESESVGFHV
-1088 VEGDE
+1088 VERDE
-1093 LVVAALWGE
+1093 LVVAALWGD
-1102 AKETMATRRIK
+1102 AKETMATPRIK
-1113 FGESLSGIVAQ
+1113 FGESLSGIVAT

-1136 DQRLIP
+1136 DPRLIP
-1142 AHRSAVKRLGY
+1142 AHRGAVKRQGY

-1159 PIKVGER
+1159 PVRVGER
-1166 LTGVLSI
+1166 ITGVLSI

-1203 RLFREVQMAAEEVSR
+1203 RLFREVQLAAEEVSR
-1218 VQEALLQAQKMDAI
+1218 AQEALMQAQKMDAI

-1250 HGRCEILLKRFEQGT
+1250 HGRCEILLKRFEEGT

-1274 QRTAHR
+1274 QRTARR

-1307 VAESVSMLQRLIGE
+1307 VGESVLMLQRLIGE
-1321 HIALTTVPN
+1321 HITLTTVPN
-1330 ARNDRVK
+1330 AQRDRVK
-1337 ADPTQVEQILMNLAI
+1337 ADPTQLEQILMNLSI

-1362 RLTIETSDVAL
+1362 RLTIETANVEL
-1373 DEGFAREHPGAGTGP
+1373 DETFVREHPGAATGP
-1388 HIRLAVIDDGVGMSG
+1388 HLRLAVSDDGVGMSA

-1432 IVKQHGGYIGVRS
+1432 IVKQHGGYIDVRS
-1445 EEGRGTTFEIY
+1445 EEGHGTTFEIY
-1456 LPCANESDETR
+1456 LPCAGGLDDARTEQGTER
-1467 PEAGRERGAESRG
+1467 AIEARG

-1499 ILEMAGYTVLEAARG
+1499 ILEMGGYTVLEAARG
-1514 EEALRLCHDSAKPID
+1514 DEALRLCRDAAKPID

-1539 MSGPELAKKIVDLR
+1539 MSGPELARRILELR
-1553 PRTKV
+1553 PGTKV

-1568 LGHHGVLEP
+1568 LGHHGVLDP
-1577 DIVLLPKPFTPESLL
+1577 DIVLLPKPFTPESLM
-1592 QHLRVALDPSAQRG
+1592 QHLRLALDASAQRE

>member
-1 VDGTKPERAPSAE
+1 MARTGPDRGPGVE
-14 ARGDASEAL
+14 ARVDASEAL

-33 IELISSSL
+33 IELITSSL
-41 DTDEILSQI
+41 DTDEILRQI
-50 AQAAVRVADAR
+50 AAAAVQLTDAR

-68 DETTRTVELR
+68 DEATRIVELR
-78 ACSDAAIGA
+78 ACSNATIGA
-87 GHPSPRLAYGQGLAG
+87 GHPSPRLAYGQGVAG
-102 WVTLHHEPVKA
+102 WVTLHQEPVKA
-113 DDLRTTAMIAKDWY
+113 DDLRGTPMLARDWY
-127 ASHGLQSLYAL
+127 AAHGLQSLYAL
-138 PVPYQNS
+138 PILYQES
-145 VVGVLVLMAEQSF
+145 VVGVLVLMAERPF
-158 DLEKDEYEILDALI
+158 DLERDEREILEALI

-187 SERRRHTA
+187 SERRRRTA

-219 ESVRNLLGARESAL
+219 ESVRTLLGARESAL

-270 LATRDRRPV
+270 LAARERRPI
-279 ATPNFAEDSRIH
+279 ATPNFADDPRID
-291 HDPAILE
+291 HDPSILE
-298 RLEGAAYRAVLALPL
+298 RLEGTVHRAILALPL

-367 IDVLAEV
+367 VDVLAEV

-384 PAILARIAAGACELT
+384 AAILSRIVAGACELT

-406 ALREPGS
+406 ALREPGI
-413 DSVRII
+413 DGVRVI
-419 HRRAAGSAADD
+419 HRRGARSAADD
-430 ALIGMLIE
+430 ALIGLLIE
-438 PGRGSGGLVLATG
+438 PGKGSGGLVLTTG
-451 RPFRTANYAEDPRI
+451 QPFRTTNYAEDPRI
-465 TRDYTARVKSV
+465 TRDYADRVEAV
-476 GVVSQIVIPIQ
+476 GVIAQIVIPIQ
-487 DGEVKGLLYVF
+487 DGELKGLLYVF
-498 NRSVRPFTDRDEAA
+498 NRTARAFTDRDEAA

-526 AHLLGEMERRRREA
+526 AHLLAEMKDRRREA

-548 LISQSLEPDEVGQR
+548 LVSQSLEPDEVGQR
-562 IVESVCRLLGSAMA
+562 IVESVGRLLGSAIA
-576 TLYGISLDTGDFV
+576 TLYRISLDTGDFV
-589 LLASTGVGVDWNR
+589 LVASAGVGVDWNR

-611 GLAVRDQ
+611 GLAVREGG
-618 QPVSTPDA
+618 PVSTPDA
-626 LADERITLAPET
+626 LSDPRITLAPET

-653 PLVAGERVFGAL
+653 PLVVGERVFGAL
-665 AALGRTGRVFTADE
+665 AALGRTGRVFTPDE
-679 FRVAQAF
+679 IRLAQTF

-718 LVTESLDAESV
+718 LVTESLDPDEV
-729 AERIA
+729 AGRIA

-740 LGGLSSVLVRVEPVT
+740 LGGLSSVLVRVEPVS

-760 RHLAADGSGFDI
+760 RHMSADGSGFDI
-772 MFPAGT
+772 VFPAGT
-778 GAIGRAVSTRRP
+778 GAMGRAVSTRRP

-810 ALQTRPHRSALALP
+810 SLQSQPHRSALALP

-838 DHEGRAYDS
+838 DHEGRSYDG

-885 LAGQITASLDLDTIL
+885 LASQITASLDLDTIL

-906 AIELCRADLGV
+906 SRELCQADLGV

-923 ATQAMLLRHWPGVP
+923 TTQAMRLRHWPGAP
-937 EPLVDRIV
+937 EPPLDRIV
-945 PGDGLGG
+945 PGEGLGG
-952 QVLLTGRPLR
+952 QVLLTGRPFR
-962 TDDYQHDPRLRNDPQ
+962 TDDYQHDPRLRNDFQ
-977 PVIQSEGVEAALAV
+977 PLTQPEGVEAALAV
-991 PIQTDARV
+991 AIQTEARV
-999 EGLLA
+999 EGMLA

-1044 QARLEGLLDASHELS
+1044 QARLEGLLDVSHELS

-1066 LLGTIAAACSRV
+1066 LLGAIAAACGRV
-1078 LESESVGFRV
+1078 LESESVGFRL
-1088 VEGDE
+1088 VEGAE
-1093 LVVAALWGE
+1093 LVVAGLWGD
-1102 AKETMATRRIK
+1102 AKETMSTRRIK
-1113 FGESLSGIVAQ
+1113 VGESLSGIVAA
-1124 TGVPLRLDDVTE
+1124 TCAPLRLDDVTE
-1136 DQRLIP
+1136 DTRLIP
-1142 AHRSAVKRLGY
+1142 VHRSAVKRLGY

-1166 LTGVLSI
+1166 VTGVLSI
-1173 RTRRPSGFSKDDE
+1173 RTRRPTGFSKDDE

-1203 RLFREVQMAAEEVSR
+1203 RLFREVQVAAEEVSR
-1218 VQEALLQAQKMDAI
+1218 AQAALLQAQKMDAI

-1250 HGRCEILLKRFEQGT
+1250 HGRCEILLKRFERGT
-1265 KPRKDLDLI
+1265 KPRQDLDLI

-1307 VAESVSMLQRLIGE
+1307 VGESVSMLQRLIGE
-1321 HIALTTVPN
+1321 HITLTTVPS
-1330 ARNDRVK
+1330 AQRDLVK
-1337 ADPTQVEQILMNLAI
+1337 ADPTQLEQILMNLAI

-1362 RLTIETSDVAL
+1362 RLTIETADTEL
-1373 DEGFAREHPGAGTGP
+1373 DENFAREHPGAATGP
-1388 HIRLAVIDDGVGMSG
+1388 HIRLSVSDDGVGMSA
-1403 EIQARI
+1403 EIQGRI

-1445 EEGRGTTFEIY
+1445 EQGRGTTFEIY
-1456 LPCANESDETR
+1456 LPCATEIEDTR
-1467 PEAGRERGAESRG
+1467 AEQGPERDGESRG

-1485 LVEDEGD
+1485 LVEDEDD
-1492 VRELARE
+1492 VRELTRE

-1514 EEALRLCHDSAKPID
+1514 GDALRLCHDSARPID

-1539 MSGPELAKKIVDLR
+1539 MSGPDLARQVLELR
-1553 PRTKV
+1553 PGTKV

-1568 LGHHGVLEP
+1568 LGHHGVLEA
-1577 DIVLLPKPFTPESLL
+1577 DIVLLPKPFTPESLM
-1592 QHLRVALDPSAQRG
+1592 QHLRLALDASPQRG